1 VLTFG
6 GSAAFVFAGAIG
18 RDHVGFAPETM
29 SFVFAANALAG
40 VPSARYRGSR
50 RLTGLWM
57 GVTGLCAIAVGA
69 FTVVP
74 VFVVAMVAWGFS
86 FWMGV
91 PGAFSLLAERSAF
104 PDERAGD
111 AQAVMAAGRVVGPL
125 VGGALYEVSPLVLG
139 LCAGGVMVAASIALL
154 YVEWRIRPSSMPS
167 GLLTR
172 RA

>member
-1 VLTFG
+1 VLPLWHAVQVETSDPDAALPYWAFAWG
-6 GSAAFVFAGAIG
+6 GGLAIARHLADHPELVAGRNVVDFA
-18 RDHVGFAPETM
+18 
-29 SFVFAANALAG
+29 S
-40 VPSARYRGSR
+40 GS
-50 RLTGLWM
+50 
-57 GVTGLCAIAVGA
+57 GLCAIAVGA

-172 RA
+172 RG